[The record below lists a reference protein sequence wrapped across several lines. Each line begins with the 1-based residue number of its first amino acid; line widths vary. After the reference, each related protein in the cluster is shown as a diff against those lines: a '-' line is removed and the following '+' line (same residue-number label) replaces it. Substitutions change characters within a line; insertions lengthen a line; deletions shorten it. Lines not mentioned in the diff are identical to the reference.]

1 MIKSMTGFAK
11 TEAEWPE
18 GKISGEARSLNS
30 RYLELSVKLPK
41 MDYAQEQRVRD
52 LVKRYVSRG
61 KVDLNI
67 KFERAVG
74 SWSAP
79 KVNEETIGHYVELVQ
94 SIRDRYNL
102 EGNPRIDEILGFRDI
117 ITYEENNSLP
127 EEGLAGVV
135 EALLKELDGVR
146 SGEGEMIGRDL
157 EGRISQI
164 RLWVGEIDG
173 RRPVAFANH
182 EERLREK
189 IGEVVRSG
197 SVDEGRILQ
206 EMVVFME
213 RLDISEEIVRLK
225 GHMDLFSETLKAV
238 EPVGRKLDFII
249 QEMVRETNTIGS
261 KANDLFI
268 SERVIKIKVEI
279 EKIREQVQNVE

>member
-11 TEAEWPE
+11 TETEWPE

-30 RYLELSVKLPK
+30 RYLELSIKLPK
-41 MDYAQEQRVRD
+41 MDYAHEQRVRD

-67 KFERAVG
+67 KFERAAG
-74 SWSAP
+74 AWSAP
-79 KVNEETIGHYVELVQ
+79 KVNEDTVGHYVELVRAL
-94 SIRDRYNL
+94 RDRYGL
-102 EGNPRIDEILGFRDI
+102 EGSPRMDEILGFRDI

-127 EEGLAGVV
+127 EEGLTETV
-135 EALLKELDGVR
+135 ETLLKELDGVR
-146 SGEGEMIGRDL
+146 AGEGEMIRRDL
-157 EGRISQI
+157 EGRIAQI
-164 RLWVGEIDG
+164 RSWVDEIDG
-173 RRPVAFANH
+173 RRPAAFGAH
-182 EERLREK
+182 EERIREK

-197 SVDEGRILQ
+197 SVDEGRLLQ

-213 RLDISEEIVRLK
+213 RLDIAEEIVRLK
-225 GHMDLFSETLKAV
+225 GHMDLFGETLNAR

-268 SERVIKIKVEI
+268 SERVIQIKVEI
-279 EKIREQVQNVE
+279 EKMREQVQNVE